1 MAQTKGIDAQLR
13 TADGWT
19 VPDAVLTVTTLAGEQ
34 VARVPADADGAVCS
48 EQLPADTYTAI
59 VTAPGF
65 DPVAKLA
72 IVPPTGTLALGVVTM
87 TRAAGSEV
95 PPPGTWA
102 IDPAHSTI
110 GLTARHLGIAV
121 VRGRL
126 TEFTGQ
132 VVVADQ
138 VERSGVST
146 QMQVRSLD
154 TGNATRDEHLKS
166 ADFLD
171 IENFPLMEY
180 RGAGLTALGDGRWSL
195 DGELTLHG
203 VSKSVPLQVD
213 YLGQVE
219 DPWGNDR
226 LAFRGVTE
234 LRRKDFEISMD
245 TRLLSGVAQ
254 IGNAV
259 RIEIDIQAV
268 RQES

>member
-13 TADGWT
+13 TEDGWA

-34 VARVPADADGAVCS
+34 VARVAAEVDGTVRS
-48 EQLPADTYTAI
+48 EELPADTYTAI
-59 VTAPGF
+59 LTAPGF

-72 IVPPTGTLALGVVTM
+72 IVPPSGTVTLGVVTM
-87 TRAAGSEV
+87 SRAAGSEV
-95 PPPGTWA
+95 PPAGTWV

-132 VVVADQ
+132 IDVAEQ
-138 VERSGVST
+138 IERSGVST

-154 TGNATRDEHLKS
+154 TGNPTRDEHLKS

-180 RGAGLTALGDGRWSL
+180 RGTGLTVLGEGRWSL
-195 DGELTLHG
+195 DGQLTLHG
-203 VSKSVPLQVD
+203 VSKEVPLQVN

-226 LAFRGVTE
+226 LAFRGATE

-259 RIEIDIQAV
+259 RIEIDVQAV
-268 RQES
+268 RQQL